1 MDEATIDLFAMLDE
15 EGAAQDQQTAPFVDL
30 STGDNETPNMD
41 LSTDGKLDL
50 STAIN
55 PLLDDCAEF
64 VENAKSASP
73 CSLARPPCLTDS
85 SPDASPDSS
94 PAKKA
99 PDKPKRRGT
108 KKDGNFD
115 GDDTEKESKLAEHL
129 ATVLK
134 NTLCYDEIGGDWFCQ
149 EKGLWRVVSE
159 KKALKIIMRVLD
171 VQMPEGYA
179 ISKLNNIKSFLMIY
193 LLLDKWASSRHLLPM
208 ANGVLDTQTMQLTD
222 YNHKHRFNWQLPYAF
237 NPDVKI
243 DVIKQW
249 LWDASGQDMES
260 INIIRAFFKM
270 ALVGGEVQK
279 FLELIGSGGT
289 GKSTLIRLLVAFIGE
304 KNHAATDLKNLETN
318 RFEAA
323 ALYGK
328 RLVLISDSSR
338 YGGEVSVLKA
348 LTGGDPVRFEKKNQ
362 QQSGSFVFGG
372 VVVIAS
378 NEAIQTADYTSGLI
392 RRRMPVN
399 FNRKVTDADKIK
411 WAASGGIEAAM
422 HKELPGLLNWV
433 MEMSADEVKAV
444 IGGINGQMTN
454 TQRAH
459 LVDTN
464 KIAGW
469 MDDNIVID
477 HNAITYVGGS
487 VRKKTDSEAGTARR
501 EKLYA
506 NYEEWCDDCAV
517 HPVSLNRFTA
527 NVIDVCEQVKIDV
540 ISMNP
545 DKHGKPIKGIAIR
558 GDRHFNHATPIT
570 KKLLGEAQL
579 PTGEV
584 SVRHQTRMSEQG
596 EALYSKNLSVIN
608 PLVNNDLEVF

>member
-1 MDEATIDLFAMLDE
+1 MMPDEIDYDE
-15 EGAAQDQQTAPFVDL
+15 NL
-30 STGDNETPNMD
+30 
-41 LSTDGKLDL
+41 TDEKSG
-50 STAIN
+50 SHGS
-55 PLLDDCAEF
+55 PL
-64 VENAKSASP
+64 
-73 CSLARPPCLTDS
+73 SLARPPGGTNGSLDRSPEIKTTDQ
-85 SPDASPDSS
+85 PKQKG
-94 PAKKA
+94 AKKGSNSDDD
-99 PDKPKRRGT
+99 DKEP
-108 KKDGNFD
+108 
-115 GDDTEKESKLAEHL
+115 ESKLAKHIADALVDSL
-129 ATVLK
+129 A
-134 NTLCYDEIGGDWFCQ
+134 YDEIGGNWYSQ
-149 EKGLWRVVSE
+149 TYGLWCVTSE
-159 KKALKIIMRVLD
+159 KKALKIIGRVMD
-171 VQMPEGYA
+171 AGIPQGYSIA
-179 ISKLNNIKSFLMIY
+179 KLNNIKSFLMIY
-193 LLLDKWASSRHLLPM
+193 LLLDEWSSNRHLLPM
-208 ANGVLDTQTMQLTD
+208 KNGVLDTKTMQLSE
-222 YNHKHRFNWQLPYAF
+222 YSHKHRFNWQLPYAF
-237 NPDVKI
+237 NPDAKL
-243 DVIKQW
+243 DVIKRW

-270 ALVGGEVQK
+270 ALIGGDVQK

-338 YGGEVSVLKA
+338 YGGEVSTLKA

-362 QQSGSFVFGG
+362 QQSGSFVFDG

-411 WAASGGIEAAM
+411 WAAVGGIESAM

-444 IGGINGQMTN
+444 IGGINGQMTHA
-454 TQRAH
+454 QRQH

-469 MDDNIVID
+469 MDDNIIINPESV
-477 HNAITYVGGS
+477 TYVGCSMKGKADNETS
-487 VRKKTDSEAGTARR
+487 LARR

-506 NYEEWCDDCAV
+506 NYEAWCSDSAV
-517 HPVSLNRFTA
+517 HPVALNRFTA
-527 NVIDVCEQVKIDV
+527 NVIDVCEQMKIDV
-540 ISMNP
+540 VDLNK

-558 GDRHFNHATPIT
+558 GEQHFNYATPIT
-570 KKLLGEAQL
+570 KKLLGDAQL
-579 PTGEV
+579 PAGD
-584 SVRHQTRMSEQG
+584 
-596 EALYSKNLSVIN
+596 LSVTPQSHVSSHGDSLYPIN
-608 PLVNNDLEVF
+608 SSVTITPTQNDVEYF